1 MRTVDPDVFV
11 QINDVLCRFFLSF
24 DQRDWPAMAECL
36 APLITVD
43 YSSSG
48 REPPSTM
55 SGDDFVRRRQ
65 NAVDRLSKQH
75 GFSNLLITPQPDG
88 KAVSARCNYLI
99 LRFLLPQDCSTQE
112 EGFFHSCGSYQFL
125 ISYMQSEWKISSI
138 TQHTLR
144 SWGDAALHKSLP
156 R

>member
-24 DQRDWPAMAECL
+24 DQRDWPTMAECL
-36 APLITVD
+36 APQVTID

-65 NAVDRLSKQH
+65 NAVDSLSKQH
-75 GFSNLLITPQPDG
+75 GFSNLLITPQPDE
-88 KAVSARCNYLI
+88 KVVSARCNYLI
-99 LRFLLPQDCSTQE
+99 MRFALSREFSTAE
-112 EGFFHSCGSYQFL
+112 KDFFHSCGSYQFL
-125 ISYMQSEWKISSI
+125 LGKIESEWKISSI
-138 TQHTLR
+138 KQNTLH
-144 SWGDAALHKSLP
+144 SWGNAALHGGSS